1 MHNDGIQENR
11 QVHEIMEIKENDAAH
26 ENENRYI
33 LSSVD
38 NALSILNLFFDHE
51 ELSVSE
57 IGKLTGISRSTA
69 FRFMLTLENRGFV
82 TKTNYGKYRLG
93 LNMFSLGMLAYNRM
107 ELVSLV
113 HPYLAEMA
121 AASGETSHVAILSDG
136 VHVTFIDRALGTSW
150 LKMDTALGYSQFAH
164 CTATGKCIL
173 AYQPDH
179 VLTQYLRRTSFV
191 HNTPS
196 SIPDAR
202 TLLDVLERV
211 RRDGY
216 ACDNEEAEAGLTC
229 YGMPLLD
236 SAGHAYAAISIS
248 GPTTRME
255 AHRDEHL
262 QLIRDAVRQISRTIL

>member
-1 MHNDGIQENR
+1 MHKD
-11 QVHEIMEIKENDAAH
+11 
-26 ENENRYI
+26 ENEGIRNPRGDEQPRENESRYI

-57 IGKLTGISRSTA
+57 VGKLTGMSRSTA
-69 FRFMLTLENRGFV
+69 FRFMLTLESRGFV
-82 TKTNYGKYRLG
+82 TKTDFGKYRLG

-107 ELVSLV
+107 ELVSIV
-113 HPYLAEMA
+113 HPWLVEMA
-121 AASGETSHVAILSDG
+121 AASGETCHVAILSDG
-136 VHVTFIDRALGTSW
+136 VHVTFIDRALSNSW
-150 LKMDTALGYSQFAH
+150 LKMDTALGYSQVAH

-173 AYQPDH
+173 AYQPEH

-202 TLLDVLERV
+202 TLLEVLEKV
-211 RRDGY
+211 RREGY

-255 AHRDEHL
+255 AHREEHL
-262 QLIRDAVRQISRTIL
+262 QRIRSAVKGISQTIL